1 MPGLS
6 KSLLVRLRGYKV
18 VVAKFQVP
26 KSNSSPACKLSL
38 YFFHLHAGLQKIGT
52 QICFQLQPN
61 TLFQPKN
68 APHTR
73 RRRPAHAPRP
83 RAASSG
89 APPDPRHRRRAEAP
103 GPHEAA
109 STSTTGTTSPRD
121 ALALRRPSRV
131 PRWRRAAPSSCASS
145 RSPAGWPRSS
155 PLSRDSCSASPRP
168 ARRDAPASPLV
179 LATFF

>member
-1 MPGLS
+1 MLASIFFSCISHWIYLGCINGTSRLPG
-6 KSLLVRLRGYKV
+6 VR
-18 VVAKFQVP
+18 AT
-26 KSNSSPACKLSL
+26 PAQHANWAPI
-38 YFFHLHAGLQKIGT
+38 FFHLHAGLQKIGT

-73 RRRPAHAPRP
+73 RRHPAHAQPATAPRQ
-83 RAASSG
+83 RAACSS
-89 APPDPRHRRRAEAP
+89 PREP
-103 GPHEAA
+103 A
-109 STSTTGTTSPRD
+109 STSTARTTSPRD

-155 PLSRDSCSASPRP
+155 PLSRGSCSASPGP

-179 LATFF
+179 LATYF